1 MTKTTLAILL
11 LLSGSAVASD
21 KVDQFASA
29 IAHAE
34 GFGRPHTI
42 PSRYHNP
49 GDLKAW
55 RCNKQIRTGKAGHV
69 IYKSDAEGWNAL
81 RGYITKML
89 SGNSHHYNSDMTFQ
103 QVAKV
108 YAGNWR
114 PWVKIVSK
122 ELGVTPETR
131 LSTYFRNEDVPAP
144 TVYVPADSRVLTG
157 ILHVEPFVP
166 APVLDLPAPEG
177 LEEVLFVQP
186 IAPALVA
193 EI

>member
-34 GFGRPHTI
+34 GFGRPHVI

-49 GDLKAW
+49 GDLKAC
-55 RCNKQIRTGKAGHV
+55 RRSKALNGQVHTGKGGHIV
-69 IYKSDAEGWNAL
+69 FKTDADGWAAL
-81 RGYITKML
+81 RVYINKML
-89 SGNSHHYNSDMTFQ
+89 DGSSRHYNRNMTFK
-103 QVAKV
+103 QVARV

-122 ELGVTPETR
+122 ELGVTPDTR
-131 LSTYFRNEDVPAP
+131 LSTFFREEDPQPP
-144 TVYVPADSRVLTG
+144 TLT
-157 ILHVEPFVP
+157 F
-166 APVLDLPAPEG
+166 PVNDEIIH
-177 LEEVLFVQP
+177 EVLSVP
-186 IAPALVA
+186 IEIPAELRGA
-193 EI
+193 